1 MDLLPKEGKGKR
13 ERGKELKFQFRLYR
27 NHFKQ
32 PLRTNH
38 GIWEVREGI
47 IISLTNS
54 RGMTARGE
62 IAPLPW
68 FGSETMAQAIKF
80 CQQLGG
86 AITQQQIRSI
96 PDYLPCCQFALES
109 ASLRLT
115 QPQLSDPSPDLD
127 FCYLLP
133 AGEEVLTTWQNLYQT
148 IGATTFKWKIG
159 VLNLSTEI
167 QILRQLTADFPS
179 EVKLRLDANGGLNLP
194 QAQQL
199 LSVTDNLQAIE
210 FIEQPLSPEN
220 FPDILQLSQEH
231 NTLLALDE
239 SVASFSQLQQVY
251 GQGWKGVYVIKVGIM
266 GFSRRLI
273 QFCQSHDL
281 DLVFSSVLETE
292 VGRQTVL
299 NLTQQLN
306 HPRAVG
312 FGIQHLFDHDH

>member
-1 MDLLPKEGKGKR
+1 MDY
-13 ERGKELKFQFRLYR
+13 ELKFQFKLYQ
-27 NHFKQ
+27 NNFKQ
-32 PLRTNH
+32 PLRTSH
-38 GIWEVREGI
+38 GVWELREGV

-54 RGMTARGE
+54 QGMTTRGE

-68 FGSETMAQAIKF
+68 FGSETIAQAIEF

-86 AITQQQIRSI
+86 AITPQQIKSI
-96 PDYLPCCQFALES
+96 PEQLPCCQFALES
-109 ASLRLT
+109 AYLALT
-115 QPQLSDPSPDLD
+115 QPQLTDQPPDLD

-133 AGEEVLTTWQNLYQT
+133 AGEQALTTWQNLYQT
-148 IGATTFKWKIG
+148 SDATTFKWKIG

-167 QILRQLTADFPS
+167 QILKQLTADFPS
-179 EVKLRLDANGGLNLP
+179 KVKLRLDANGGLNLS
-194 QAQQL
+194 QAKQL
-199 LSVTDNLQAIE
+199 LSITDNLQAIE
-210 FIEQPLSPEN
+210 FIEQLLSPEN

-251 GQGWKGVYVIKVGIM
+251 KQGWRGVYVIKVGIM
-266 GFSRRLI
+266 GFPRRLI

-299 NLTQQLN
+299 NLMQQLN

-312 FGIQHLFDHDH
+312 FGIQHLFDYDS